1 MLAHRTPPSCVVP
14 NILSAAKILLPN
26 VNIIQEVPSIRFV
39 RSCRS
44 VLLHVTKTLASY
56 HIGKANSFEKFFSD
70 GTSRRQTSIQNVIIR
85 FLSDGGFKTITL
97 STSII
102 AEDET
107 TQSLSKSIMQTFKE
121 SGELLDAWRDV
132 TIEMYPARVDLVDMI
147 PKGSDLTSSKL
158 AKQGM
163 IMTDTCAF
171 LT

>member
-1 MLAHRTPPSCVVP
+1 M
-14 NILSAAKILLPN
+14 LPN

-56 HIGKANSFEKFFSD
+56 HIGKANSYEQFFSD

-107 TQSLSKSIMQTFKE
+107 AQSLSKSIMQTFKE

-147 PKGSDLTSSKL
+147 PKGSDLTLSKL